1 MADERVDFTR
11 GAADRIARTVRLVE
25 QGQRDQ
31 SGPRYG
37 KLLDDPSSGG
47 VLRLGTFTGTWA
59 VGTLK
64 TVTMHGSTN
73 TANVQNWCVDV
84 GHADAS
90 DTANTTKTR
99 YVIFGTIKGTHSAV
113 EIQMQTT
120 SQTCA
125 LSMGGVDLTSLAG
138 YDENAIQLLGHS
150 SNGPCLQWYSITTCS
165 TATAS

>member
-37 KLLDDPSSGG
+37 KLLDDASSGG
-47 VLRLGTFTGTWA
+47 VLRLGTYTGTWA

-73 TANVQNWCVDV
+73 TANVKNWCVDV
-84 GHADAS
+84 GHADAG

-113 EIQMQTT
+113 EIQQRITDTT
-120 SQTCA
+120 CTMTLGS
-125 LSMGGVDLTSLAG
+125 LDLTELAG
-138 YDENAIQLLGHS
+138 YVAGEKQLLGHD
-150 SNGPCLQWYSITTCS
+150 GTCLVWFNTITC
-165 TATAS
+165 TA